1 LTTIGGFSNLCSILV
16 LLHGLGASCER
27 WLNVAPML
35 SKYFRI
41 IIPDIIGFGDSDEPI
56 DEYSIGFFV
65 RILQI
70 FLDKLNIDR
79 PIILC
84 GHLF

>member
-1 LTTIGGFSNLCSILV
+1 
-16 LLHGLGASCER
+16 
-27 WLNVAPML
+27 ML